1 MALLAGCAFL
11 GGATIISGF
20 TTGVLEYPV
29 LHSGAVQVFGG
40 IFTTIALLSGGVL
53 LRLTKIPGVLVIY
66 IGQILFT
73 FAMWKLGQAPSN
85 SDFGSLIPWLT
96 LRGFALGCQFLPLT
110 LMTLTCLP
118 PEDDVAASGM
128 FNFSRQIGAL
138 IGTAW
143 LQTLREHFVDR
154 NQTIF
159 GSALSPEA
167 PNALS
172 YIENAQQVLISHGI
186 AIHQTPQAATAL
198 MLQESGHQWASI
210 ATNGCFQSLALL
222 FLVAFPFV
230 ILSRILATRFL
241 KPAAC

>member
-1 MALLAGCAFL
+1 VALLAGCAFL
-11 GGATIISGF
+11 GGASIIAGF
-20 TTGVLEYPV
+20 TNGVLAYPV
-29 LHSGAVQVFGG
+29 LHSGAVQLFGAL
-40 IFTTIALLSGGVL
+40 FTTIALLAGGVL

-66 IGQILFT
+66 VGQILFT
-73 FAMWKLGQAPSN
+73 YAMWKLGQAPSN
-85 SDFGSLIPWLT
+85 THFEGLIPWLI

-118 PEDDVAASGM
+118 PEDDVAAAGM
-128 FNFSRQIGAL
+128 FNFSRQMGAL

-143 LQTLREHFVDR
+143 LQTLREHLVDR
-154 NQTIF
+154 NQTVF
-159 GSALSPEA
+159 GSALSPGT

-172 YIENAQQVLISHGI
+172 YLENALQVLSSHGI
-186 AIHQTPQAATAL
+186 AVHQTPQAATAM

-222 FLVAFPFV
+222 FLAAFPFV
-230 ILSRILATRFL
+230 ILGRLLATRFL